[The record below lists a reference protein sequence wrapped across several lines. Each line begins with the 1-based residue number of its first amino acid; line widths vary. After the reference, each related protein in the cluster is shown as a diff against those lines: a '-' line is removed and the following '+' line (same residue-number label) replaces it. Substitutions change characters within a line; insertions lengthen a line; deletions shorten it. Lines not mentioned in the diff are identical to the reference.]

1 VDDWHLIQIIF
12 LRQARHLF
20 KKKLKTLLLLH
31 SQHIFFL
38 EFSSTVGVDV
48 GIGGDGIDGEGVDV
62 DVGRDD
68 EGAGGDGGVLGG
80 GGEDE
85 SEELLKPV
93 KEESPSPSN

>member
-1 VDDWHLIQIIF
+1 LTQIIF
-12 LRQARHLF
+12 FRQTRHLF
-20 KKKLKTLLLLH
+20 KKKLKTLLLLQ

-38 EFSSTVGVDV
+38 EVCSAVGIDV
-48 GIGGDGIDGEGVDV
+48 GIGGDGIGGDGIDGEGVDV
-62 DVGRDD
+62 DVCGDD

-93 KEESPSPSN
+93 KDESPSPSN

>member
-1 VDDWHLIQIIF
+1 MDDWHLTQIIF
-12 LRQARHLF
+12 LRQTRHLF

-38 EFSSTVGVDV
+38 EFGSTVGNDV

-62 DVGRDD
+62 DVFDD
-68 EGAGGDGGVLGG
+68 DVGAGGDGGVLGG

-93 KEESPSPSN
+93 KDESPSLSN

>member
-1 VDDWHLIQIIF
+1 MTQIIF
-12 LRQARHLF
+12 FRQTRHLY

-38 EFSSTVGVDV
+38 EFCSAVGIDV

-62 DVGRDD
+62 DVCGDD
-68 EGAGGDGGVLGG
+68 EGAVGDGGVLGG

-93 KEESPSPSN
+93 KDESPSPSN

>member
-1 VDDWHLIQIIF
+1 MTQIIF
-12 LRQARHLF
+12 LRQTRHLF

-31 SQHIFFL
+31 SQQIFFL
-38 EFSSTVGVDV
+38 EFCSVGIDV

-62 DVGRDD
+62 DVGGDD

-85 SEELLKPV
+85 GEKLLRPV

>member
-1 VDDWHLIQIIF
+1 MTQIIF
-12 LRQARHLF
+12 LRQTRHLF

-38 EFSSTVGVDV
+38 EFCSTVGIDV
-48 GIGGDGIDGEGVDV
+48 GIGGDGINGEGSDV
-62 DVGRDD
+62 DVCGDD
-68 EGAGGDGGVLGG
+68 EGAGGDGSVLGG

-93 KEESPSPSN
+93 KDESPSPSN